1 MHDFLLAQEIYTI
14 IKKEAKKNKFK
25 EIIAVV
31 IELGK
36 IIEHKEN
43 ITPKNLIYNLKLID
57 KGKLFNKTKFEI
69 LSRNDSLWQLIEIAG
84 E

>member
-1 MHDFLLAQEIYTI
+1 MHDLLLAQEIYTI

-36 IIEHKEN
+36 ILEHQERV
-43 ITPKNLIYNLKLID
+43 TPKNLIYNLKLID
-57 KGKLFNKTKFEI
+57 KNKKLEKTNFRV
-69 LSRNDSLWQLIEIAG
+69 LPRNDNKWQLVEIVG
-84 E
+84 N

>member
-25 EIIAVV
+25 KIIAVV

-36 IIEHKEN
+36 IIEHEEN
-43 ITPKNLIYNLKLID
+43 ITPQNLIYNLKLID
-57 KGKLFNKTKFEI
+57 KGNLFNKTKFEI
-69 LSRNDSLWQLIEIAG
+69 LSRNDGLWQLIEIAG

>member
-1 MHDFLLAQEIYTI
+1 MHDLLLAQEIYTI

-25 EIIAVV
+25 KIIAVV

-36 IIEHKEN
+36 ILEHQEQV
-43 ITPKNLIYNLKLID
+43 TPKNLIYNLKLID
-57 KGKLFNKTKFEI
+57 EGKLFNKTKFEI
-69 LSRNDSLWQLIEIAG
+69 LSRNDGLWQLIEIAG